1 MKCYSRRGTPAGPA
15 RFVRPNARAVLQVTV
30 AGVELAHLLYQVALA
45 YSGWCYV
52 EIVLGG

>member
-1 MKCYSRRGTPAGPA
+1 
-15 RFVRPNARAVLQVTV
+15 VLQVTV